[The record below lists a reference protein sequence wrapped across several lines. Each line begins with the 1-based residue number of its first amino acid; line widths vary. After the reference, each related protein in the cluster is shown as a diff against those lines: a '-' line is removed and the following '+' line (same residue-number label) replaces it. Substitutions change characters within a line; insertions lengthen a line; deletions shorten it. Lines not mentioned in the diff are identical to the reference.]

1 MQLFKENEMIQN
13 KAVHIISFSNIEI
26 LEIKELNPLHNK
38 LFVKDC
44 FEKKMIRC
52 HRKLE
57 LKEISL

>member
-44 FEKKMIRC
+44 FEIKNDPVSQKIRTQGN
-52 HRKLE
+52 
-57 LKEISL
+57 

>member
-1 MQLFKENEMIQN
+1 MIQN

-57 LKEISL
+57 LKEIRL

>member
-26 LEIKELNPLHNK
+26 LETKELNPLHNK

-44 FEKKMIRC
+44 FEKKNDPVSQKIRTQGN
-52 HRKLE
+52 
-57 LKEISL
+57 

>member
-26 LEIKELNPLHNK
+26 LEIKEINPLHNK

-44 FEKKMIRC
+44 FEKKKNDPVSQKIRTQGN
-52 HRKLE
+52 
-57 LKEISL
+57 

>member
-1 MQLFKENEMIQN
+1 MKLLKENEMIQN

-57 LKEISL
+57 LKEIRL